1 MALRPLLQLVLLAAV
16 LWLVTRILRQGLLGR
31 IGEVGKFGILAVIVG
46 TYALYVVLAAMG
58 GSARPLGDLQRLVTP
73 GPLLIVVVTVFFL
86 WLILRELPFP
96 MPYRLGFILDSPL
109 RRLFVPVDAV
119 LRRMAV
125 GPGMRVVEIGCGTGL
140 LSVEVARRLGSKGV
154 LFCIDIQPQMV
165 EKTRQR
171 FERSDMTETRDMTEL
186 SDNSDR
192 VPSRARTPIARSAR
206 ADRVPSQP
214 EVRFFVTPANKLPFD
229 IFDADLVFMVHVL
242 GEIPDRLAAL
252 REAERVLRPGG
263 VLSVSEALLDPH
275 YRFRNDVVR
284 MAEHAGFEHLSTE
297 GSLFSY
303 TATFRKPMPKEPL
316 GYVPRFE

>member
-96 MPYRLGFILDSPL
+96 MPYRLGSILDSPL

-192 VPSRARTPIARSAR
+192 VPS
-206 ADRVPSQP
+206 QP
-214 EVRFFVTPANKLPFD
+214 EVRFFVTPANRLPFD

>member
-192 VPSRARTPIARSAR
+192 VPS
-206 ADRVPSQP
+206 QP